1 MIVLG
6 LHGGY
11 KREDEDEPL
20 PFAWHDSAAVLLRDD
35 EVLAAIEEERLD
47 RIKHSNAF
55 PRRAL
60 RQCLDLGGVS
70 VRDVDYIAINS
81 AQEVVN
87 SRDRAALLEDAAA
100 AVPTRNAET
109 LSRLLED
116 ALGED
121 VTAKLRFCHH
131 HVAHAWSAYAP
142 SGFADSLIVSID
154 GEGDGSSGMVLV
166 GRGGT
171 LQLVRNFSI
180 AQSLG
185 HFYQQLIG
193 FLGCQRFDEYKIMAL
208 ASYGDKEVFAPLFAK
223 WYRLHPDGNYE
234 LANRLR
240 WFQDLSASGLIAKA
254 RRREE
259 PFTQLHK
266 DFAAALQASL
276 ERIIMHVLRYYQK
289 ATGQTNLCL
298 AGGVAHNCSVNGQI
312 LYSNLFRRVYVQ
324 PCAHDAGGALGAAWA
339 VLSDGRPTR
348 AKLAMNHL
356 YLGSGIGGDSEVR
369 RELEGWGDFLSFV
382 RSPDVATDAAKLI
395 ADGNVIGWVQG
406 RSEFGPRALGNRS
419 ILADPRP
426 AENKILINAMVK
438 KREQYRP
445 FAPSVIEERAHE
457 YFKLPP
463 GQASFPYMVV
473 VLRVRQPMRS
483 VLGAVT
489 HVDGTARVQTVSKS
503 TNPLFWRLIDRFGAL
518 TGVSVLLNTSFNN
531 NAEPI
536 VNSVEDAVVCLL
548 TTGLSYLVVGPYI
561 VTKKDPTPPGAVL
574 GLAPELPLW
583 RKLVRRRHRSG
594 GAERPVLEIG
604 STRSAFFGAVG
615 VPVSTDVFALLARA
629 DGTTS
634 ASQLLDQMGVKAG
647 TRRDQ
652 LATDLFDLWGA
663 RVIALRPA
671 AAKTK
676 APARR
681 SSHA

>member
-6 LHGGY
+6 FHGGY

-20 PFAWHDSAAVLLRDD
+20 PFAWHDSAAVLLRDG

-55 PRRAL
+55 PGRAL
-60 RQCLDLGGVS
+60 RHCLELGGVS

-81 AQEVVN
+81 AQEIVN
-87 SRDRAALLEDAAA
+87 SRDRAVLLEDAAA
-100 AVPTRNAET
+100 AIPTRNAET
-109 LSRLLED
+109 LSRLLEHT
-116 ALGED
+116 LGED

-142 SGFADSLIVSID
+142 SGFGDSLILSID

-171 LQLVRNFSI
+171 LQLVRNFST

-193 FLGCQRFDEYKIMAL
+193 FLGCQRFDEYKVMAL

-223 WYRLHPDGNYE
+223 WYRLLPDGNYE

-240 WFQDLSASGLIAKA
+240 WFQDLSASGMIAKA

-276 ERIIMHVLRYYQK
+276 EHIVMHVLRHHQK
-289 ATGQTNLCL
+289 VTGQTNLCL

-312 LYSNLFRRVYVQ
+312 FYSSLFRNVYVQ

-339 VLSDGRPTR
+339 VLSDGRPTPT
-348 AKLAMNHL
+348 KLALNHL
-356 YLGSGIGGDSEVR
+356 YLGSDIGAADDVC
-369 RELEGWGDFLSFV
+369 RELEAWGDFLGFV
-382 RSPDVATDAAKLI
+382 RSPDVAADAAKLL

-426 AENKILINAMVK
+426 AENKTLINAMVK

-445 FAPSVIEERAHE
+445 FAPSVIEERARE
-457 YFKLPP
+457 YFELP
-463 GQASFPYMVV
+463 SDRTVFPFMVV
-473 VLRVRQPMRS
+473 VLRVREPMRS

-489 HVDGTARVQTVSKS
+489 HVDGTARVQTVSKV

-548 TTGLSYLVVGPYI
+548 TTGLTYLVVGPYI
-561 VTKKDPTPPGAVL
+561 VTKKDPIPPSAVL
-574 GLAPELPLW
+574 GLAPEVPLW
-583 RKLVRRRHRSG
+583 RKLVRRRQLID

-604 STRSAFFGAVG
+604 STRSAFFGAVAT
-615 VPVSTDVFALLARA
+615 PVSTDIFTLLERA

-634 ASQLLDQMGVKAG
+634 ASRLLDCMDVNAG
-647 TRRDQ
+647 TTRDRF
-652 LATDLFDLWGA
+652 ATELFDLWAA
-663 RVIALRPA
+663 RVIALRPPPR
-671 AAKTK
+671 TETTL
-676 APARR
+676 
-681 SSHA
+681 

>member
-6 LHGGY
+6 FHGGY

-20 PFAWHDSAAVLLRDD
+20 PFAWHDSAAVLLRDG

-55 PRRAL
+55 PGRAL
-60 RQCLDLGGVS
+60 RHCLELGGVS

-81 AQEVVN
+81 AQEIVN
-87 SRDRAALLEDAAA
+87 SRDRAVLLEDAAA
-100 AVPTRNAET
+100 AIPTRNAET
-109 LSRLLED
+109 LSRLLEHT
-116 ALGED
+116 LGED

-142 SGFADSLIVSID
+142 SGFGDSLILSID

-171 LQLVRNFSI
+171 LQLVRNFST

-193 FLGCQRFDEYKIMAL
+193 FLGCRRFDEYKVMAL

-223 WYRLHPDGNYE
+223 WYRLLPDGNYE

-240 WFQDLSASGLIAKA
+240 WFQDLSASGMIAKA

-276 ERIIMHVLRYYQK
+276 EHIVMHVLRHHQK
-289 ATGQTNLCL
+289 VTGQTNLCL

-312 LYSNLFRRVYVQ
+312 FYSSLFRNVYVQ

-339 VLSDGRPTR
+339 VLSDGRPTPT
-348 AKLAMNHL
+348 KLALNHL
-356 YLGSGIGGDSEVR
+356 YLGSDIGGADDVC
-369 RELEGWGDFLSFV
+369 RELEAWGDFLGFV
-382 RSPDVATDAAKLI
+382 RSPDVAADAAKLL

-426 AENKILINAMVK
+426 AENKTLINAMVK

-445 FAPSVIEERAHE
+445 FAPSVIEERARE
-457 YFKLPP
+457 YFELP
-463 GQASFPYMVV
+463 SDRTVFPFMVV
-473 VLRVRQPMRS
+473 VLRVREPMRS

-489 HVDGTARVQTVSKS
+489 HVDGTARVQTVSKV

-548 TTGLSYLVVGPYI
+548 TTGLTYLVVGPYI
-561 VTKKDPTPPGAVL
+561 VTKKDPIPPSAVL
-574 GLAPELPLW
+574 GLAPEVPLW
-583 RKLVRRRHRSG
+583 RKLVRRRQRID
-594 GAERPVLEIG
+594 GAERPVLEMG
-604 STRSAFFGAVG
+604 STRSAFFGAVAT
-615 VPVSTDVFALLARA
+615 PVSTDIFTLLERA

-634 ASQLLDQMGVKAG
+634 ASRLLDCMDVNAG
-647 TRRDQ
+647 TTRDRF
-652 LATDLFDLWGA
+652 ATELFDLWAA
-663 RVIALRPA
+663 RVIALRPPPR
-671 AAKTK
+671 TETTL
-676 APARR
+676 
-681 SSHA
+681 